1 MKVLLRQNVRKLGQ
15 IGDVVDV
22 RPGYARNYL
31 IPQGIGMVPS
41 EANLKAIEAEKQAY
55 LQELAKQRAELEA
68 RAKMLEGKEVTITA
82 RANEEGHLYGSVGPA
97 QIVAAMAKEGVFLEV
112 EEIVLDEPI
121 RRLDKYEV
129 TVRLAA
135 ELETTIGVWVV
146 PPKEAAEDEGPPAGE
161 APAQPSG
168 ESPAE
173 PAGESASIDPEGEA
187 TA

>member
-1 MKVLLRQNVRKLGQ
+1 
-15 IGDVVDV
+15 
-22 RPGYARNYL
+22 
-31 IPQGIGMVPS
+31 
-41 EANLKAIEAEKQAY
+41 
-55 LQELAKQRAELEA
+55 
-68 RAKMLEGKEVTITA
+68 
-82 RANEEGHLYGSVGPA
+82 
-97 QIVAAMAKEGVFLEV
+97 
-112 EEIVLDEPI
+112 
-121 RRLDKYEV
+121 V